1 MSQLFEANVDHY
13 FIFAVASANRLLVSN
28 PQLSCLAAV
37 SVRRDVKK
45 ENNMI
50 VGSTLLSAG
59 CIKPFSVSSKVLA
72 QAGSDYS
79 KLWTVERALA
89 VAMVPLVP
97 AAFYIASPAM
107 DYLLAF
113 TFTLHAHW

>member
-1 MSQLFEANVDHY
+1 M
-13 FIFAVASANRLLVSN
+13 ASANRFLVSN
-28 PQLSCLAAV
+28 PQLSCLAAG
-37 SVRRDVKK
+37 RRDVKK

-50 VGSTLLSAG
+50 IGSNTLLSAG
-59 CIKPFSVSSKVLA
+59 SIKPFSVSSKVLMA

-79 KLWTVERALA
+79 KLWTAERALA

-97 AAFYIASPAM
+97 AAFYIASPTM